1 MPLIKS
7 KSKKAFEHNLKAELT
22 AGKPKDQSLA
32 ISYNMQRQA
41 GKKKKASGGTVVSG
55 SKDMNYADGGESHS
69 KYMSDI
75 AQNHQ
80 RMEGVH
86 IQVEGK
92 VQVPLV

>member
-1 MPLIKS
+1 MPLIH
-7 KSKKAFEHNLKAELT
+7 KKGKAAFAHNLKAELT